1 MLRTTI
7 FLHWVAALVAHLLV
21 GLHVAHLGECP
32 SQGLLTVALT
42 GASLGKMPWSPTKQ
56 LNDCTVS
63 TLRTRRT

>member
-56 LNDCTVS
+56 T
-63 TLRTRRT
+63 